1 MALPLQCVASV
12 AGNTAGWIPPENA
25 MNTSDSKNAPLFNNV
40 RRTRGHEMLIA
51 GALLFATYL
60 GVATVLIDN
69 YQRPDVAV
77 AMERL

>member
-1 MALPLQCVASV
+1 M
-12 AGNTAGWIPPENA
+12 NA
-25 MNTSDSKNAPLFNNV
+25 TDTKNAPLFRNV
-40 RRTRGHEMLIA
+40 RRGRGHEALIA
-51 GALLFATYL
+51 GALLAAAYL